1 MNNAP
6 KIKVEQREKK
16 CAPIV
21 HSEVCSNLY
30 YSVALIDKS
39 NTFIYWYVTDVL
51 GFDLNKGYDT
61 YKSESGR
68 TVIPWC
74 LPEYEKYGT
83 IVIIDQESSTVPS
96 VGRFEM
102 IPPFSILCV
111 EQVCYDDDN
120 DKVLLAP
127 LWFGK
132 LMSYSCSS
140 IL

>member
-1 MNNAP
+1 M
-6 KIKVEQREKK
+6 
-16 CAPIV
+16 
-21 HSEVCSNLY
+21 
-30 YSVALIDKS
+30 
-39 NTFIYWYVTDVL
+39 TDVL